1 MITSILS
8 HQVLPI
14 RTRTKVFPG
23 SHSYSLDLGVNKSLL
38 EVCKMLTNTI
48 TKVSSDT
55 ILTINN
61 TSTKTNTST
70 NTSNTNTN
78 TNNNTRNHP
87 FKTISRLKLSKSKR
101 SGTVFAKVARI

>member
-61 TSTKTNTST
+61 TSTKTNT
-70 NTSNTNTN
+70 NTN
-78 TNNNTRNHP
+78 NNNTRNHP
-87 FKTISRLKLSKSKR
+87 FKTISRLRPSKSKR

>member
-61 TSTKTNTST
+61 TSTKTNTS
-70 NTSNTNTN
+70 NTN

-87 FKTISRLKLSKSKR
+87 FKTISRLKPSKSKR
-101 SGTVFAKVARI
+101 LGTVFAKVARI

>member
-61 TSTKTNTST
+61 TSTKTNTS
-70 NTSNTNTN
+70 NTNTN

-87 FKTISRLKLSKSKR
+87 FKTISRLKPSKSKR

>member
-48 TKVSSDT
+48 TKVSRDT

-61 TSTKTNTST
+61 TSTKTNTS
-70 NTSNTNTN
+70 NTN

-87 FKTISRLKLSKSKR
+87 FKTISRLKPSKSKR
-101 SGTVFAKVARI
+101 SGTVFAKEARI

>member
-14 RTRTKVFPG
+14 SIRTKVFPG

-61 TSTKTNTST
+61 TSTKTNTS
-70 NTSNTNTN
+70 NTN

-87 FKTISRLKLSKSKR
+87 FKTISRLKPSKSKR

>member
-23 SHSYSLDLGVNKSLL
+23 SHSYSLDLGVNKFLL

-61 TSTKTNTST
+61 TSTKTNTS
-70 NTSNTNTN
+70 NSNSNTKT
-78 TNNNTRNHP
+78 NTRNHP
-87 FKTISRLKLSKSKR
+87 FKTISRLKPSKSKR

>member
-1 MITSILS
+1 MS

-14 RTRTKVFPG
+14 RTRTIVFPG

-61 TSTKTNTST
+61 TSTKTNTS
-70 NTSNTNTN
+70 NTNTN

-87 FKTISRLKLSKSKR
+87 FKTISRLKPSKSKR
-101 SGTVFAKVARI
+101 SETVCAKVARI

>member
-61 TSTKTNTST
+61 TSTKTNTS
-70 NTSNTNTN
+70 NTN

-87 FKTISRLKLSKSKR
+87 FKTISRLKPSKSKR

>member
-1 MITSILS
+1 MITSVLF

-61 TSTKTNTST
+61 TSTKTNTS
-70 NTSNTNTN
+70 NTN

-87 FKTISRLKLSKSKR
+87 FKTISRLKPSKSKR
-101 SGTVFAKVARI
+101 SGTVFVRVARK

>member
-14 RTRTKVFPG
+14 RTRTKVYPG

-48 TKVSSDT
+48 TKVSRDT

-61 TSTKTNTST
+61 TSTKT

-87 FKTISRLKLSKSKR
+87 FKTISRLKPSKSKR
-101 SGTVFAKVARI
+101 SGTVFAKVARV

>member
-61 TSTKTNTST
+61 TSTKTNTS
-70 NTSNTNTN
+70 NTNTN
-78 TNNNTRNHP
+78 TNNNTRNHQ
-87 FKTISRLKLSKSKR
+87 FKTISRLKPSKSKR
-101 SGTVFAKVARI
+101 SGTVFAKVDRK

>member
-1 MITSILS
+1 MISFFLS

-61 TSTKTNTST
+61 TKTNTS
-70 NTSNTNTN
+70 NTN

-87 FKTISRLKLSKSKR
+87 FKTISRLKPSKSKR
-101 SGTVFAKVARI
+101 SGTVFAKVARK

>member
-61 TSTKTNTST
+61 TSTKTNTS
-70 NTSNTNTN
+70 NTNTN

-87 FKTISRLKLSKSKR
+87 FKTISRLKPSKSKR
-101 SGTVFAKVARI
+101 SGTVFAKVARK

>member
-1 MITSILS
+1 MISFFLS

-61 TSTKTNTST
+61 TSTKTNTS
-70 NTSNTNTN
+70 NTNTNTN

-87 FKTISRLKLSKSKR
+87 FKTISRLKPSKSKR